1 MQRDRRLRQLS
12 PRTLGKQVDCI
23 VVSPCTLDSQVDY
36 IALVAVSTN
45 RLGGECLPNI
55 PERLLSPAPHK
66 LELGFFGK
74 AFAYLHD

>member
-1 MQRDRRLRQLS
+1 MHRDRRLRQLS
-12 PRTLGKQVDCI
+12 PRTLGTQLGI
-23 VVSPCTLDSQVDY
+23 VLSPCTLNSQVDY

-66 LELGFFGK
+66 LELGFVGM
-74 AFAYLHD
+74 AFAHLHD

>member
-1 MQRDRRLRQLS
+1 MHRDRRLRQLS
-12 PRTLGKQVDCI
+12 PR
-23 VVSPCTLDSQVDY
+23 TLDSQVDY

-66 LELGFFGK
+66 LEFGFFGK
-74 AFAYLHD
+74 VSAYLHD